1 MRKSLSPSF
10 KSNCGNFK
18 LITVIINANDDYD
31 DVVVAVVVVV
41 VIVVVVIVVVIVVVD
56 AGIESGFCEYLAKRY
71 RRPCSTDLLP
81 VRPDIM

>member
-18 LITVIINANDDYD
+18 LIAVIINANDDYD

-41 VIVVVVIVVVIVVVD
+41 V
-56 AGIESGFCEYLAKRY
+56 L
-71 RRPCSTDLLP
+71 
-81 VRPDIM
+81 IMINC

>member
-1 MRKSLSPSF
+1 MRGFIVSILQKLFLAGWLVGKLVRKSLSPSF

-41 VIVVVVIVVVIVVVD
+41 VIVVVVIVVVVVVVV
-56 AGIESGFCEYLAKRY
+56 L
-71 RRPCSTDLLP
+71 
-81 VRPDIM
+81 IMINC